1 MARLARSLIVL
12 TGLVLLGGSPA
23 EAKKRAKPAAEQPA
37 GDDAAAADKSAAP
50 SAAAAGDAPAEAAPA
65 SGTPGE
71 VPAATDPDPAAG
83 VPAVAAEPE
92 PPALPRTYSFGVGLR
107 ARLVSVPGWLLGVFT
122 KKNVPLLTFGHFGVE
137 GFFRRR
143 NFDIAVSFS
152 YQNMSPHDG
161 NWLGTGTDPDPN
173 TYAAINTD
181 YVRFKGFSL
190 YALDISFIWHQ
201 MFTSWLGMHYGAGIG
216 AAYIAGKILHNDS
229 GYDSAGNTL
238 PPGADGACTEANAGD
253 VTKCHPPNVTCANG
267 TCTPEANLS
276 RTEQAYSVPPAIPIV
291 NVVLGLDFRVPS
303 LRGWEAKVEGGFY
316 DAFFFG
322 GTVSYTF

>member
-1 MARLARSLIVL
+1 MARLARSLIVV
-12 TGLVLLGGSPA
+12 TGLVLLGGAPA

-37 GDDAAAADKSAAP
+37 DDEPAANEKSAAP
-50 SAAAAGDAPAEAAPA
+50 SEPSAGDAAPADAAPA
-65 SGTPGE
+65 SGTPGQ

-83 VPAVAAEPE
+83 VPAVSAEPE
-92 PPALPRTYSFGVGLR
+92 APPPPRGYSFGVGLR
-107 ARLVSVPGWLLGVFT
+107 ARLVSVPAWLLGVFT
-122 KKNVPLLTFGHFGVE
+122 KQNVPLLTFGHFGVE
-137 GFFRRR
+137 GFFRRK
-143 NFDIAVSFS
+143 NFDIALSFS

-161 NWLGTGTDPDPN
+161 NWLGSGVDHPAEVD
-173 TYAAINTD
+173 TD
-181 YVRFKGFSL
+181 YVRFKGFAL
-190 YALDISFIWHQ
+190 YAVDISFIWHQ

-229 GYDSAGNTL
+229 GYDAAGNTL
-238 PPGADGACTEANAGD
+238 PPGADGACTEANAGNL
-253 VTKCHPPNVTCANG
+253 TKCHPPNVTCANG